1 MTLYVPVQE
10 KNREPRE
17 SEKAFTHTHIYI
29 QRGNALNGMKKKK
42 FNVNF
47 EHSAFNETIANVRQ

>member
-17 SEKAFTHTHIYI
+17 SEKAFTHTHLYTER
-29 QRGNALNGMKKKK
+29 QRIEWDEEKK
-42 FNVNF
+42 
-47 EHSAFNETIANVRQ
+47 I

>member
-17 SEKAFTHTHIYI
+17 SEKTFTHTHIYI
-29 QRGNALNGMKKKK
+29 QRGNALNGMKKK
-42 FNVNF
+42 NLM
-47 EHSAFNETIANVRQ
+47 